1 MFADEQ
7 ISFEIS
13 EDLRPGHTIGIVNAT
28 DPDTIGALS
37 YTLESDD
44 AAKTFELDKSSG
56 VLKLIDTLDREKQDM
71 YKLAVR
77 ASDGVQATDTTVL
90 IQVNI
95 HARTELEMKW
105 CLFESD
111 HSHIQTCFH
120 LVSGWAVPAH
130 LYRFRWNVQ
139 HTK

>member
-1 MFADEQ
+1 MLDKNDSPPVFADEQ

-13 EDLRPGHTIGIVNAT
+13 EDLRPGHSIGIVNAT

-44 AAKTFELDKSSG
+44 AKTFELDKSSG

-90 IQVNI
+90 IQV
-95 HARTELEMKW
+95 KYS
-105 CLFESD
+105 FECK
-111 HSHIQTCFH
+111 HGVQCTT
-120 LVSGWAVPAH
+120 
-130 LYRFRWNVQ
+130 RNVL
-139 HTK
+139 HFI

>member
-13 EDLRPGHTIGIVNAT
+13 EDLRPGHSIGIVNAT

-44 AAKTFELDKSSG
+44 AAMTFELDKSSG

-71 YKLAVR
+71 YKLAIR

-95 HARTELEMKW
+95 HMRLCA
-105 CLFESD
+105 D
-111 HSHIQTCFH
+111 HVRLWRGPMC
-120 LVSGWAVPAH
+120 GA
-130 LYRFRWNVQ
+130 
-139 HTK
+139 